1 MGRQFLLGL
10 IAILM
15 LSLPAA
21 APAATLE
28 VLVVGLASD
37 DGDVHVALYD
47 TPDAFPDSDGML
59 IETEVPARDG
69 QATAVFSGLKPGR
82 FAVAVYHDENGN
94 HDFDQ
99 GFLGIPLEDYDFS
112 NGATAF
118 FAPPS
123 FDAAAFQVEA
133 RDTRIVID
141 LGN

>member
-1 MGRQFLLGL
+1 MGRHFLLGT

-15 LSLPAA
+15 LFLPPAA
-21 APAATLE
+21 LAATLE
-28 VLVVGLASD
+28 VLVIGLASD

-59 IETEVPARDG
+59 IETEVPARDR

-94 HDFDQ
+94 HEFDQ
-99 GFLGIPLEDYDFS
+99 GFLGIPLEDYGFS

-123 FDAAAFQVEA
+123 FDAAAFQVDA
-133 RDTRIVID
+133 QGTRIVID